1 MSVKFYICNHCKNI
15 ITKMND
21 SGVPVVCC
29 GEKMTELIP
38 GTSDGAHEK
47 HVPAFEVNGNESFRK
62 SRLCGTSEM
71 EKTLYP
77 VDPDRDKFRNPLP
90 FSYSGR

>member
-47 HVPAFEVNGNESFRK
+47 HVPAFEVNGNKVRAEFPDKADNK
-62 SRLCGTSEM
+62 SVLFINTSRAFKPKDM
-71 EKTLYP
+71 
-77 VDPDRDKFRNPLP
+77 
-90 FSYSGR
+90 